1 MDGDIGALT
10 RGLFDRY
17 REKKGKKERKK
28 KRKRAR
34 KSEEKKNIARRLTR
48 AALSWYL
55 TSSERATPSHHDCC
69 LSTRREESARVW
81 ENVSKGQRRGKG
93 MGEGGGSEGGRERE
107 TFNWIVGCHDC
118 RDVRAYQLENQL
130 DIGDYDVRALLIRP
144 LEIERR
150 VEETER

>member
-48 AALSWYL
+48 AALS
-55 TSSERATPSHHDCC
+55 
-69 LSTRREESARVW
+69 
-81 ENVSKGQRRGKG
+81 
-93 MGEGGGSEGGRERE
+93 
-107 TFNWIVGCHDC
+107 
-118 RDVRAYQLENQL
+118 
-130 DIGDYDVRALLIRP
+130 
-144 LEIERR
+144 
-150 VEETER
+150 